1 MLHFRRKNNTERNV
15 LNFDDDP
22 RLNYNLKRFNYF
34 NKIVEANR
42 ENNYDTI
49 FFLTNNKRISVVHES
64 EMKLSEEDDFWIEV
78 YEGGLLIDSF
88 NINSVVCISRD

>member
-1 MLHFRRKNNTERNV
+1 MTHLHKSNIV
-15 LNFDDDP
+15 LNFDDDF

-49 FFLTNNKRISVVHES
+49 FFLTNNKRICVVHES
-64 EMKLSEEDDFWIEV
+64 EIKLSEDDDFWIEV
-78 YEGGLLIDSF
+78 YAGGLLIDSF

>member
-1 MLHFRRKNNTERNV
+1 MLHFRRKNNTDV
-15 LNFDDDP
+15 LNFDDDF

-49 FFLTNNKRISVVHES
+49 FFLTNNKRICVVHES
-64 EMKLSEEDDFWIEV
+64 EIKLSEDDDLWIEV